1 MKKSTAVI
9 IGILIIAV
17 SIITIKNSP
26 SDTTILLPTPPNEKK
41 DSPIKVISDSLDF
54 PTGAGI
60 LPDGRVLVTEQ
71 KGNILFLDNNGTL
84 LKKYKLNDNYFN
96 EGAGLLGLTLHPKF
110 DDNSYFYIYYTYK
123 NDTKIFNKIVR
134 LQEKNSTIT
143 ENKTIMDKIPGFQLH
158 NGGVLKFGPD
168 GKLYASIGDNTIP
181 ESSQDL
187 SSLRG
192 KILRINDDGTIPQDN
207 PFKNS
212 SVYSYGHRNVV
223 GLAWDFENKVLYAS
237 EAGRIGNDEI
247 NIIKPG
253 QNYGWPIEE
262 CGNLERSQF
271 VKPEFCFTPS
281 IYPAGMTISNS
292 KKLGYEGKLIVATLK
307 GGHLMA
313 IDLYS
318 KDQATILTGYGK
330 LKDVIE
336 DKDGSL
342 YITTGNKEF
351 FQDTGSD
358 KIIKINKN
366 DY

>member
-17 SIITIKNSP
+17 SIITINNSP
-26 SDTTILLPTPPNEKK
+26 SDTTILLPNPPNEKK
-41 DSPIKVISDSLDF
+41 DSPIKVISSNLDF
-54 PTGAGI
+54 PTSAGI

-71 KGNILFLDNNGTL
+71 KGDILFLDNNGTL
-84 LKKYKLNDNYFN
+84 LNKYKLNDNYFN
-96 EGAGLLGLTLHPKF
+96 EGAGLLGITLHPKF
-110 DDNSYFYIYYTYK
+110 DENSYFYIYYAYQ
-123 NDTKIFNKIVR
+123 NDTKIFNKIER
-134 LQEKNSTIT
+134 IEEKNSTIIGK
-143 ENKTIMDKIPGFQLH
+143 KTIMDKIPSFQLH
-158 NGGVLKFGPD
+158 NGGALEFGPD
-168 GKLYASIGDNTIP
+168 GKLYASVGDNTIS
-181 ESSQDL
+181 ESSQEL

-212 SVYSYGHRNVV
+212 AVYSYGHRNVV
-223 GLAWDFENKVLYAS
+223 GLAWDFGTKTLYAS

-262 CGNLERSQF
+262 CGNLERPQF
-271 VKPEFCFTPS
+271 AKPEFCFTPS

-307 GGHLMA
+307 GEHLRA

-318 KDQATILTGYGK
+318 KDQVTILTGYGK

-351 FQDTGSD
+351 FREAGSD
-358 KIIKINKN
+358 KILKINKN
-366 DY
+366 D

>member
-9 IGILIIAV
+9 IGILIIV
-17 SIITIKNSP
+17 LSVITIKNSP
-26 SDTTILLPTPPNEKK
+26 SDTTILLPNPPNEKK
-41 DSPIKVISDSLDF
+41 DSPIKVISGNLDF

-60 LPDGRVLVTEQ
+60 LPDGRILVIEQ

-84 LKKYKLNDNYFN
+84 LNRYKLNDNYFN
-96 EGAGLLGLTLHPKF
+96 EGAGLLGITLHPKF
-110 DDNSYFYIYYTYK
+110 DENSYFYVYYTYK
-123 NDTKIFNKIVR
+123 NDTKIFNKIER
-134 LQEKNSTIT
+134 IQEKNSTII
-143 ENKTIMDKIPGFQLH
+143 EKKTIMDKIPAFQLH
-158 NGGVLKFGPD
+158 NGGALKFGPD
-168 GKLYASIGDNTIP
+168 GKLYASVGDNTIS

-207 PFKNS
+207 PFKDS
-212 SVYSYGHRNVV
+212 MVYSYGHRNVV
-223 GLAWDFENKVLYAS
+223 GLAWDFDNKVLYAS

-281 IYPAGMTISNS
+281 IYPAGMTISSS
-292 KKLGYEGKLIVATLK
+292 KKLGYEGKLIVAALK
-307 GGHLMA
+307 GEHLRA

-342 YITTGNKEF
+342 YVTTGNKGF
-351 FQDTGSD
+351 FQDAGSD
-358 KIIKINKN
+358 KLLKINKN
-366 DY
+366 D